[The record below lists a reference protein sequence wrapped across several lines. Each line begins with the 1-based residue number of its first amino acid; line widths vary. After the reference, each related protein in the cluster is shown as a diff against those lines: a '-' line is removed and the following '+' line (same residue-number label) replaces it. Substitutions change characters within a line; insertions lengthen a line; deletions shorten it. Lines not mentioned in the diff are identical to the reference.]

1 VLLTLYES
9 MTVMKRNDQSL
20 NVTKE
25 FYEKYEGNEND
36 FFMINPDLTK
46 ALYNNPKKEIFLHWF
61 KK

>member
-1 VLLTLYES
+1 
-9 MTVMKRNDQSL
+9 MKRNDQSL